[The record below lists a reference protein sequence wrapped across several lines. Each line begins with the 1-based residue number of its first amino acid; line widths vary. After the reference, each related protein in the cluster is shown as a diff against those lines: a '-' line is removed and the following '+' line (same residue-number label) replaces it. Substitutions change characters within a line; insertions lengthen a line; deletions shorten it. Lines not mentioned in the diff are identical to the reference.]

1 MTPFRGRAEGPG
13 GESGLFFLPADIRPL
28 TAALALLVLA
38 QALFLVGLGH
48 PNTMLFDETHYVP
61 AARDLFNGVAY
72 INVEHP
78 LAAKWLIGLSMALFG
93 DDPYG
98 WRVLSTFAG
107 SATVVAVFLIGQ
119 SLFGDVRLSLA
130 AGLLTLVDQMVF
142 IQARIAMLDVFM
154 GAFLLLGL
162 WLLIDSRAR
171 SGGAARVRLIGA
183 GVLFGLAFGSKWT
196 AAPLLAMAGIG
207 FLILKLRAPSRA
219 WAGVSLVE
227 GAAWLGGLA
236 VVVYL
241 ATFAPAFFVVE
252 NRVAPA
258 DLLTHQLEIYRLQT
272 QPLAPHGY
280 QSEWW
285 QWAVIGR
292 PIWYLYEQ
300 VEGVQRGVLLI
311 GNPAIMWGGLVAV
324 LACLVS
330 GWRHRDGRLLLVGG
344 LFLVSYLVWA
354 VVPKKIG
361 FYYYYYLP
369 AIMLSLPLAAAF
381 HFLCRGPRLRW
392 LPPAFFAASL
402 ALFAYFYPIISA
414 RPLEDGGA
422 FERWMWFDAWR

>member
-1 MTPFRGRAEGPG
+1 VTRDKGSARRPG
-13 GESGLFFLPADIRPL
+13 SQSGLFFLPADVRPL
-28 TAALALLVLA
+28 SAALALLLLA
-38 QALFLVGLGH
+38 QALFLAGLGH
-48 PNTMLFDETHYVP
+48 PNMMMFDETHYVP
-61 AARDLFNGVAY
+61 AARELFNGLAY
-72 INVEHP
+72 TNVEHP

-98 WRVLSTFAG
+98 WRVLSTLAG
-107 SATVVAVFLIGQ
+107 SATVVAMFLVAQ
-119 SLFGDVRLSLA
+119 SLFEDVRLSLA
-130 AGLLTLVDQMVF
+130 AGLLTLINQLVF
-142 IQARIAMLDVFM
+142 IQARIGMLDVFM

-162 WLLIDSRAR
+162 WLLIDGRNQ
-171 SGGAARVRLIGA
+171 SGGAARGRLIGA

-196 AAPLLAMAGIG
+196 AAPLLAFAGLG

-219 WAGVSLVE
+219 WAGVSAAE
-227 GAAWLGGLA
+227 GAAWLSGLA
-236 VVVYL
+236 VVVYF
-241 ATFAPAFFVVE
+241 ATFVPAFFVVE
-252 NRVAPA
+252 NRLAPA

-300 VEGVQRGVLLI
+300 VAGMQRGVLLI
-311 GNPAIMWGGLVAV
+311 GNPAVMWGGLMAV
-324 LACLVS
+324 LACLVA
-330 GWRHRDGRLLLVGG
+330 GWRRQDGRLLLIGG
-344 LFLVSYLVWA
+344 LFLVSYFIWA

-392 LPPAFFAASL
+392 LPPAFFAISL
-402 ALFAYFYPIISA
+402 ALFAYFYPIIAA

-422 FERWMWFDAWR
+422 FEHWMWFDAWR